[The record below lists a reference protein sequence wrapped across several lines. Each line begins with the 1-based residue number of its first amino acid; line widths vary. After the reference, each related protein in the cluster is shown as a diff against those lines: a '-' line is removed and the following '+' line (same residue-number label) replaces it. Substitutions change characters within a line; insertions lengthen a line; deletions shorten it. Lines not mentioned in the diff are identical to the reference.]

1 MAGFVILIVGG
12 ITLGALRAAEV
23 YREGGWTVLQA
34 MAVGSFRMRLR
45 GVSIWWWNALITAA
59 AVLAWIFVPW

>member
-1 MAGFVILIVGG
+1 MAGLLILIVGSFA
-12 ITLGALRAAEV
+12 LGALRTAEV

-45 GVSIWWWNALITAA
+45 GVSIWWWSALVTLA